1 MEQMINSKRIF
12 FCAGDV
18 SGDVHAANLM
28 NEFKKLAPQICLD
41 AIGGQRM
48 KAVSNNFLYDL
59 VAKGTTGFIE
69 PLKKIFMWIDLLN
82 MIKEY
87 FDKEKPSCVVLTDYF
102 GFNSHIM
109 KAAYERK
116 IPVYY
121 YVCPQV
127 WASRKYRAK
136 KIVKMAKKM
145 FVIYPFEK
153 KIYTSLGGDAMFLG
167 NPLMDTI
174 PEPKAKTFK
183 KDSNAPFKIGMM
195 PGSRPQEL
203 QKHTKLFWQAFLE
216 IKKTFPN
223 AKAYLFAVPEVND
236 ETFLNYIGT
245 KSKDLIIVREKD
257 YKERIT
263 MDFVITCSGTATLEN
278 ALLGLPMVVVY
289 KLSWITYYIARMIIR
304 VPYISLVNILRRQ
317 SVVKEL
323 IQKDANAQSIAKET
337 CFVLS
342 NEKRFTA
349 MCKNMAAIREMLGLP
364 GVAKRAAEVI
374 LGDILHSR

>member
-136 KIVKMAKKM
+136 KIVKMAKKN
-145 FVIYPFEK
+145 VC
-153 KIYTSLGGDAMFLG
+153 
-167 NPLMDTI
+167 
-174 PEPKAKTFK
+174 
-183 KDSNAPFKIGMM
+183 
-195 PGSRPQEL
+195 
-203 QKHTKLFWQAFLE
+203 H
-216 IKKTFPN
+216 
-223 AKAYLFAVPEVND
+223 
-236 ETFLNYIGT
+236 
-245 KSKDLIIVREKD
+245 
-257 YKERIT
+257 
-263 MDFVITCSGTATLEN
+263 
-278 ALLGLPMVVVY
+278 
-289 KLSWITYYIARMIIR
+289 LS
-304 VPYISLVNILRRQ
+304 
-317 SVVKEL
+317 
-323 IQKDANAQSIAKET
+323 
-337 CFVLS
+337 F
-342 NEKRFTA
+342 
-349 MCKNMAAIREMLGLP
+349 
-364 GVAKRAAEVI
+364 
-374 LGDILHSR
+374 